1 MAVQWT
7 VFWHRVI
14 TSLGFSPYNLVSAE
28 RMLRGVKREEKR
40 VPRVS
45 SAHELYINIHNQ
57 FLVRLA
63 LALATKLYTLIE
75 FCKLSLIYYQ
85 HYLYLGRPLYYGLT
99 SICQSQYN
107 LKTSNKISSPDSLH
121 PCHLASH

>member
-75 FCKLSLIYYQ
+75 FCKLSVIYYQ
-85 HYLYLGRPLYYGLT
+85 HYLP
-99 SICQSQYN
+99 IV
-107 LKTSNKISSPDSLH
+107 I
-121 PCHLASH
+121 